1 MDVGCTLYS
10 GLRLDYSW
18 GVGYRA
24 LSLRHLSLLFMQTM
38 CSCQILFE
46 YILILLSAC

>member
-18 GVGYRA
+18 GVG
-24 LSLRHLSLLFMQTM
+24 F
-38 CSCQILFE
+38 
-46 YILILLSAC
+46 YIRIARYLCGIWACYLCKQCAVVKFYL